1 MNINTIEVENCDNSL
16 SYYKLTC
23 IRIKTHIKMD
33 IIQIVIFVVFSS
45 IHRFS
50 KLLLE
55 FILRTLFFSK
65 QLLAADSI
73 LFK

>member
-23 IRIKTHIKMD
+23 IRIKIHIEMD

-45 IHRFS
+45 IHREIFLS
-50 KLLLE
+50 S
-55 FILRTLFFSK
+55 F
-65 QLLAADSI
+65 
-73 LFK
+73 